1 MLDETI
7 EVLTEQM
14 IKDNFINHGNKE
26 EKFIISKQDLY
37 EFCIKLVKVIE
48 GVYQD
53 ESKK

>member
-14 IKDNFINHGNKE
+14 IKDHFANQGNKE

-48 GVYQD
+48 GVYRD
-53 ESKK
+53 EGKK